1 MIVLTERL
9 QMLLLILLYFLTVL
23 FSKLFSFL
31 KASKVLQKSLLSALF
46 LLSLDVPFSLEYPSI
61 HEAIAAYLE
70 QMSSENYSIYKQASE
85 AAYSI
90 ECTCT
95 FMIEVRKK
103 V

>member
-1 MIVLTERL
+1 MTVLIERL
-9 QMLLLILLYFLTVL
+9 QMLLLFW
-23 FSKLFSFL
+23 KLFSFL

-61 HEAIAAYLE
+61 HEAVAAYLE

-90 ECTCT
+90 ECTCS
-95 FMIEVRKK
+95 FMIEVHKK

>member
-1 MIVLTERL
+1 
-9 QMLLLILLYFLTVL
+9 
-23 FSKLFSFL
+23 LFSFL

-61 HEAIAAYLE
+61 HEAVAAYLE

-90 ECTCT
+90 ECTCS
-95 FMIEVRKK
+95 FMIEVHKK